1 MNGNATIVRN
11 RPLRKSRPEGIWSMA
26 ATWAMMILLGLYLG
40 GFLPVGRALQ
50 AFFSGDIASIRNWGL
65 VNSASLGFLASI
77 LVIMLPVGLGTGML
91 VLRICGIPQAVNNL
105 EQYTERPKPVF
116 MFIMVLLFAEEVFA
130 RWLFLGVLPHINDSH
145 IAYYIYFLLGNAIW
159 AGLHLYNYPVA
170 SDQQLLRVLPQFVIG
185 IFLTIVYLLF
195 GFLAALLVHI
205 AYDMLISCLHKL
217 NKFNSGEIYSIIYNA
232 AVALIAWLVVHPELG
247 ALRNW
252 LHFDGQFALPG
263 WRLQDYIAAMLI
275 VTCILTVL
283 GDIFLYDV
291 TRPSESARPMVY
303 LLWSVFTPV
312 IVLGLYLLTDV
323 AINDVAAR
331 LFTVAI
337 VILCVVKTSS
347 GSALAGHFWIS
358 VPRTMTMM
366 CALLAVG
373 LKEGIILAVINIV
386 LGLPERTIRYK
397 DNE

>member
-1 MNGNATIVRN
+1 
-11 RPLRKSRPEGIWSMA
+11 
-26 ATWAMMILLGLYLG
+26 
-40 GFLPVGRALQ
+40 
-50 AFFSGDIASIRNWGL
+50 
-65 VNSASLGFLASI
+65 
-77 LVIMLPVGLGTGML
+77 
-91 VLRICGIPQAVNNL
+91 
-105 EQYTERPKPVF
+105 
-116 MFIMVLLFAEEVFA
+116 
-130 RWLFLGVLPHINDSH
+130 
-145 IAYYIYFLLGNAIW
+145 
-159 AGLHLYNYPVA
+159 
-170 SDQQLLRVLPQFVIG
+170 
-185 IFLTIVYLLF
+185 
-195 GFLAALLVHI
+195 
-205 AYDMLISCLHKL
+205 
-217 NKFNSGEIYSIIYNA
+217 
-232 AVALIAWLVVHPELG
+232 
-247 ALRNW
+247 
-252 LHFDGQFALPG
+252 
-263 WRLQDYIAAMLI
+263 MLI